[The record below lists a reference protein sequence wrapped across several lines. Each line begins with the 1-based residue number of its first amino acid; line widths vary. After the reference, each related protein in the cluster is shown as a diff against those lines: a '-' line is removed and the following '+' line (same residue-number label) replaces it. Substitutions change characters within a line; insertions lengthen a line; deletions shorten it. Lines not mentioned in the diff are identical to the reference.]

1 VGEKQVNHAYLGLDL
16 GGTGVKAGVF
26 DDTGR
31 LLGFGKKSIDPLPN
45 SEGRVE
51 VPIEDV
57 YAAARESVAKA
68 VADSG
73 AQIRALSISSQG
85 ETFVSLDE
93 HDQPLHPAIIWYD
106 SRAGEQAAKLR
117 DIPELAGQGLYLES
131 VASAPKILWLREHH
145 PELMSRAKRFLLLP
159 DYFTLRL
166 TGDAVTDPSTAQS
179 TGLYVDG
186 SASYSLEALA
196 AAEISEDSLARI
208 LPSASPVARLTPRA
222 AEEWGLSPET
232 LVVTGTND
240 QYAGALG
247 AGNCRPGIVSET
259 TGTCLALVSL
269 TECLPDPMPPG
280 LFGGRFPIPRYSFA
294 LAYAK
299 TAGLVL
305 DWFNREVCPSLTLAE
320 LDNLALETP
329 PGSNGLIVLPHFD
342 GMISPYPNPNSR
354 GCIANLT
361 LAHTAGHIYR
371 AILESLSFSLR
382 ENIELLKNNGF
393 ALTLIRSIGGGAKSD
408 LWLQMKADVCG
419 LPVECPAVAE
429 AATLG
434 AAMLASVGVGD
445 YKNVEDCS
453 AILYKMDKLFTP
465 DASKAGIYGD
475 AYRTYVELHH
485 RMYG

>member
-1 VGEKQVNHAYLGLDL
+1 MSHAYLGLDL

-26 DDTGR
+26 DGEGN
-31 LLGFGKKSIDPLPN
+31 LLGFGKKSIDPLPS

-57 YAAARESVAKA
+57 YAAARDSVAKA
-68 VADSG
+68 VAESG
-73 AQIRALSISSQG
+73 AEIRALSISSQG

-93 HDQPLHPAIIWYD
+93 NDQPLHPAIIWYD

-117 DIPELAGQGLYLES
+117 DVLGIAGQGLYLES
-131 VASAPKILWLREHH
+131 VASGPKILWLRDNH

-166 TGDAVTDPSTAQS
+166 TGEAVTDPSTAQS
-179 TGLYVDG
+179 TGLYADG
-186 SASYSLEALA
+186 SASYSPEALA

-208 LPSASPVARLTPRA
+208 LPSASPVARLTPKA
-222 AEEWGLSPET
+222 AEEWGLSPDT

-247 AGNCRPGIVSET
+247 AGNCREGIVSET
-259 TGTCLALVSL
+259 TGTCLALVTL
-269 TECLPDPMPPG
+269 TERLPNSMPAG

-305 DWFNREVCPSLTLAE
+305 DWFNREMCPSLTLAE
-320 LDNLALETP
+320 LDRLAVKAP
-329 PGSNGLIVLPHFD
+329 PGSNGLTVLPHFD
-342 GMISPYPNPNSR
+342 GMISPDPNPDSR

-361 LAHTAGHIYR
+361 LAHTVGDIYR

-382 ENIELLKNNGF
+382 ENIELLKSSGF
-393 ALTLIRSIGGGAKSD
+393 APKLIRSIGGGAKSD
-408 LWLQMKADVCG
+408 LWLQVKADVCG
-419 LPVECPAVAE
+419 LPVERPAVAE

-434 AAMLASVGVGD
+434 AAMLASVGAGGHA
-445 YKNVEDCS
+445 NVEVCGES
-453 AILYKMDKLFTP
+453 LYKADRVFSP
-465 DASKAGIYGD
+465 DAAKAEAYDIAYN
-475 AYRTYVELHH
+475 AYRDLHR